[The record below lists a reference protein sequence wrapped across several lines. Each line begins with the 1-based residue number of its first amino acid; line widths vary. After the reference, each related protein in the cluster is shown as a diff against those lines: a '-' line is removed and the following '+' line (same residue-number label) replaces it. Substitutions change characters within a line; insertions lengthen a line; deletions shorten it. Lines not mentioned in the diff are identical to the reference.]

1 MAEQFLAFHEIEG
14 YSRIYS
20 PMLNRSKEWN
30 GTYLDF
36 VVSNY
41 NNSVKEFLFIE
52 DKFDKS
58 EQIKN
63 QTVIYWAAK
72 QKKVENS

>member
-41 NNSVKEFLFIE
+41 NYSVKEFLFVE

-58 EQIKN
+58 E
-63 QTVIYWAAK
+63 
-72 QKKVENS
+72 